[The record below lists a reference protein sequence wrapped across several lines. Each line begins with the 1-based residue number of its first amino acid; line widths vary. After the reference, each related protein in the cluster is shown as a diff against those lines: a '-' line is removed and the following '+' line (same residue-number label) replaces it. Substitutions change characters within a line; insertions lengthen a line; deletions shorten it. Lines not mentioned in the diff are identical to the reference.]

1 MRETV
6 VVDQILKYP
15 FQPSTHIALG
25 FFLPED
31 YSLLLL

>member
-6 VVDQILKYP
+6 VADQILEYP

-25 FFLPED
+25 FFLPEN
-31 YSLLLL
+31 